1 MLISS
6 PRERFS
12 LSPAL
17 VFWYPNTSHK
27 KFLFRPH
34 FGFLFLEVGYDI
46 IPHSP
51 LGNPVDIVELG
62 KRLFSRSFRKKEPV
76 SPDTLAHSNSNLK
89 DLRTALLFALGF
101 YGLFRINELPDLQFS
116 DVTVHNDYLEIL
128 LKCSKTDQY
137 REGNKVFISKIGGI
151 NCPYVLIGCF
161 FDCVRVNRN
170 SSLYNFGVLRFLKNS
185 NSYALCSRRLSY
197 TRARELI
204 NERLSAIGVDSRDF
218 STYRL
223 RAGGVVFF
231 AQNLPSSDA
240 RTDYLCSTVARNP

>member
-1 MLISS
+1 M
-6 PRERFS
+6 
-12 LSPAL
+12 
-17 VFWYPNTSHK
+17 
-27 KFLFRPH
+27 
-34 FGFLFLEVGYDI
+34 GYDI

-51 LGNPVDIVELG
+51 LGNPVDMVELG

-76 SPDTLAHSNSNLK
+76 SPDMINRICPTFAHSNSNLK

-101 YGLFRINELPDLQFS
+101 YGLFRISELLDLQFS

-137 REGNKVFISKIGGI
+137 REGKKVLISKIGGI
-151 NCPYVLIGCF
+151 NCPYALIGCF
-161 FDCVRVNRN
+161 LDCVRVNRN
-170 SSLYNFGVLRFLKNS
+170 SSLYNFGAVRFLKNS

-204 NERLSAIGVDSRDF
+204 KEGLSAIGVDSTDF
-218 STYRL
+218 STHSL